1 MNQVSLIGRITKDLE
16 LRKTPSNKSVVA
28 FTLAVDR
35 RVSQEQRDAGA
46 VTADFISCVVWN
58 QSADYLA
65 KWAGK
70 GTMIA
75 LSGRLTTRSYEG
87 QHGKVYITEVVANEV
102 KILTWKE
109 KEATQEATRE
119 TQPQRSGYTFKEA
132 AREVTDFQTN
142 LGGDTDVLGYRTVA
156 PIEDDELPFY

>member
-75 LSGRLTTRSYEG
+75 LSGHLATRNYDT
-87 QHGKVYITEVVANEV
+87 QHGKVYVTEVVANEV

-109 KEATQEATRE
+109 KEVVQEEAKP
-119 TQPQRSGYTFKEA
+119 QPQRSGYTFKEA
-132 AREVTDFQTN
+132 TREVTDFQTN